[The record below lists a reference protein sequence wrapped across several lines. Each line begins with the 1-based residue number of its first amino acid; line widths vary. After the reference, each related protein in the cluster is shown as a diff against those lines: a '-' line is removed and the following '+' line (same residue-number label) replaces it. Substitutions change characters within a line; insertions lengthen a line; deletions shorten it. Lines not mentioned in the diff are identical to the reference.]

1 MKTFINPKILILK
14 FEINFNN
21 IMKHFWNAYIRYNIP
36 FFILGGVALLLLIIS
51 WIAPP
56 PMQVHES
63 VLQGI
68 AEIIGLAALWTVV
81 IAIEKG
87 TGASFRKG
95 DVEVE
100 IKEDHENKEEA
111 EE

>member
-1 MKTFINPKILILK
+1 MKR
-14 FEINFNN
+14 
-21 IMKHFWNAYIRYNIP
+21 FWDSYIRYNIP
-36 FFILGGVALLLLIIS
+36 FFIFFGIALVLLIIS

-63 VLQGI
+63 VIQAV
-68 AEIIGLAALWTVV
+68 AEIFAFAALWTIV

-87 TGASFRKG
+87 VGASFRKG
-95 DVEVE
+95 DVELE
-100 IKEDHENKEEA
+100 IQEPHKEEED

>member
-1 MKTFINPKILILK
+1 MKRF
-14 FEINFNN
+14 FD
-21 IMKHFWNAYIRYNIP
+21 AYVKWNIP
-36 FFILGGVALLLLIIS
+36 FFILGGIALILLIIS

-63 VLQGI
+63 VLQAV
-68 AEIIGLAALWTVV
+68 AEIFGFASLWAIA

-87 TGASFRKG
+87 TGASLRKG
-95 DVEVE
+95 DVELE
-100 IKEDHENKEEA
+100 IQEDHEHKEEA

>member
-1 MKTFINPKILILK
+1 MKRFFDAYLKYNVPFFVLGGISLIL
-14 FEINFNN
+14 
-21 IMKHFWNAYIRYNIP
+21 
-36 FFILGGVALLLLIIS
+36 LIVS

-63 VLQGI
+63 VLQAV
-68 AEIIGLAALWTVV
+68 AEIFGFASLWTIV

-95 DVEVE
+95 DVELE
-100 IKEDHENKEEA
+100 IKEDHEHKEEV

>member
-1 MKTFINPKILILK
+1 MKR
-14 FEINFNN
+14 
-21 IMKHFWNAYIRYNIP
+21 FWDSYIRYNIP
-36 FFILGGVALLLLIIS
+36 FFILGGIALVLLIIS

-63 VLQGI
+63 VLQAV
-68 AEIIGLAALWTVV
+68 AEIFGFASLWTIV
-81 IAIEKG
+81 IAVEKG
-87 TGASFRKG
+87 TGASLRKG

-100 IKEDHENKEEA
+100 IKEDHNQEKEA

>member
-1 MKTFINPKILILK
+1 
-14 FEINFNN
+14 
-21 IMKHFWNAYIRYNIP
+21 MKHFWNEYIRYNIP
-36 FFILGGVALLLLIIS
+36 FFVLGGIALVLLIIS

-63 VLQGI
+63 VLQAV
-68 AEIIGLAALWTVV
+68 AEIFGFAALWAIV

-95 DVEVE
+95 DVELE
-100 IKEDHENKEEA
+100 IQEDHDSKQEKEV

>member
-1 MKTFINPKILILK
+1 MKR
-14 FEINFNN
+14 
-21 IMKHFWNAYIRYNIP
+21 FWDSYIRYNIP

-63 VLQGI
+63 VLQAV
-68 AEIIGLAALWTVV
+68 AEIFGFAALWTVV
-81 IAIEKG
+81 LAVEKG

-100 IKEDHENKEEA
+100 IKEDTKKEA

>member
-1 MKTFINPKILILK
+1 MKY
-14 FEINFNN
+14 
-21 IMKHFWNAYIRYNIP
+21 FWNAYIRYNIP

-87 TGASFRKG
+87 TGASLKKG
-95 DVEVE
+95 DMELE
-100 IKEDHENKEEA
+100 IKEDHEHKEEV

>member
-1 MKTFINPKILILK
+1 MKRF
-14 FEINFNN
+14 FD
-21 IMKHFWNAYIRYNIP
+21 AYVKWNIP
-36 FFILGGVALLLLIIS
+36 FFILGGVSLLLLIIS

-63 VLQGI
+63 VLQAV
-68 AEIIGLAALWTVV
+68 AEIFGFAALWTIV
-81 IAIEKG
+81 IAVEKG

-95 DVEVE
+95 DVELE
-100 IKEDHENKEEA
+100 IKEDHNQEKEA

>member
-1 MKTFINPKILILK
+1 MKRF
-14 FEINFNN
+14 FD
-21 IMKHFWNAYIRYNIP
+21 AYVKWNIP
-36 FFILGGVALLLLIIS
+36 FFILGGVSLLLLIIS

-63 VLQGI
+63 VLQAV
-68 AEIIGLAALWTVV
+68 AEIFGFAALWTVV
-81 IAIEKG
+81 LAVEKG

-95 DVEVE
+95 DVELE
-100 IKEDHENKEEA
+100 IKEDTKKEA

>member
-1 MKTFINPKILILK
+1 MKRF
-14 FEINFNN
+14 FD
-21 IMKHFWNAYIRYNIP
+21 AYVKWNIP
-36 FFILGGVALLLLIIS
+36 FFILGGIALILLIIS

-63 VLQGI
+63 VLQAV
-68 AEIIGLAALWTVV
+68 AEIFGFASLWTIV
-81 IAIEKG
+81 IAVEKG
-87 TGASFRKG
+87 TGASLRKG

-100 IKEDHENKEEA
+100 IKEDHNQEKEV

>member
-1 MKTFINPKILILK
+1 MKY
-14 FEINFNN
+14 
-21 IMKHFWNAYIRYNIP
+21 FWNAYVRYNIP

-87 TGASFRKG
+87 TAASLKKG
-95 DVEVE
+95 DLELE
-100 IKEDHENKEEA
+100 IKEENKEEA

>member
-1 MKTFINPKILILK
+1 MKY
-14 FEINFNN
+14 
-21 IMKHFWNAYIRYNIP
+21 FWTAYIRYNIP

-63 VLQGI
+63 VLQAV
-68 AEIIGLAALWTVV
+68 AEIFGFASLWTIVIVV
-81 IAIEKG
+81 EKG

-95 DVEVE
+95 DVELEIQESHEEKEVE
-100 IKEDHENKEEA
+100 E
-111 EE
+111 

>member
-1 MKTFINPKILILK
+1 MKRFFDAYLK
-14 FEINFNN
+14 
-21 IMKHFWNAYIRYNIP
+21 YNVP
-36 FFILGGVALLLLIIS
+36 FFVLGGISLLLLIIS

-56 PMQVHES
+56 PMQIHES
-63 VLQGI
+63 VLQGV
-68 AEIIGLAALWTVV
+68 AEIFGFAALWAIV
-81 IAIEKG
+81 IAVEKG

-100 IKEDHENKEEA
+100 IKEDTKKEV